1 MTNNY
6 NIIACDGGGIR
17 GLITAML
24 LDDLVK
30 NPPKN
35 STNTNILGNVN
46 LFAGTSTGAIIAIG
60 LACNL
65 QPSALV
71 SLYSS
76 KCGSIFL
83 PYHPPSGSSSSALS
97 RPGVPQLSLNPCSWI
112 PDICYVEYT
121 NSGVYNAVTSA
132 LSGTTVDPKGPL
144 SKVPTSVLAVTLMI
158 SDTSKD
164 PWSPLALSNLPNSDY
179 ANMAVV
185 DAAMCSSAAP
195 LYFPPYAVPQPSGT
209 GTMWCADGGVVAN
222 NPSAFTLANVLESQ
236 VLQQEQKDL
245 SNVRMLSLGT
255 GATVDYIPSNLL
267 DNLEN
272 DWGMLNWLFPFSV
285 PPEPK
290 FPLQAAMFDGQSQTA
305 DFITGNI
312 LGAKQY
318 QRANP
323 TLTGTINLDD
333 CSQIGTLETVAQ
345 DYIQSSD
352 WINAKQWAYDN
363 FV

>member
-24 LDDLVK
+24 LNDLVT
-30 NPPKN
+30 NPPQ
-35 STNTNILGNVN
+35 SFANTKILDNVN

-65 QPSALV
+65 EPSALV

-76 KCGSIFL
+76 KCGSIFQ
-83 PYHPPSGSSSSALS
+83 PYHPSSSAS
-97 RPGVPQLSLNPCSWI
+97 SATTQPGFPKLSLNPCTLF
-112 PDICYVEYT
+112 PELCYVEYVNT
-121 NSGVYNAVTSA
+121 GVYNAVTSA

-144 SKVPTSVLAVTLMI
+144 SKVPNNVLAVTLMI
-158 SDTSKD
+158 SSTDND
-164 PWSPLALSNLPNSDY
+164 PWGPLALSNLPNSKY

-236 VLQQEQKDL
+236 ILQQEQKDL

-255 GATVDYIPSNLL
+255 GATNDYIPSNLL
-267 DNLEN
+267 DNVEN
-272 DWGMLNWLFPFSV
+272 DWGMMMWLSPFAAA
-285 PPEPK
+285 PEPK

-305 DFITGNI
+305 DFETANI

-323 TLTGTINLDD
+323 TLTATINLDD
-333 CSQIGTLETVAQ
+333 CSAIQALELVAGN
-345 DYIQSSD
+345 YIKSND
-352 WINAKQWAYDN
+352 WTSAKQWAYEN